1 MIDVRAWIDISMC
14 FGKKKQ
20 VLTQQ
25 LSFMFRYHTYF
36 RAFWARAVRKLGWP
50 GFLQGDAGHCH
61 PQARFAPQGGGQV
74 AMLDRRFKG

>member
-25 LSFMFRYHTYF
+25 PSFMFRYHYIF
-36 RAFWARAVRKLGWP
+36 PGVLGARG
-50 GFLQGDAGHCH
+50 QEAGL
-61 PQARFAPQGGGQV
+61 ARLPSG
-74 AMLDRRFKG
+74 